1 MIAGAVMAA
10 NPQCGVRASRLSFCV
25 MDSTLSRDR
34 RRAAAASPELSAV
47 AAFRTVT
54 AALAEERDLD
64 TVLHLIVTKLSEV
77 TGAGRCSMH
86 LLDRDTGLFH
96 GQVAHA
102 ASDIDSAVRQLVSG
116 GPGDEFTREVV
127 QTRRPVMVVNTMVDP
142 RALHSVMRRWQAK
155 SVLGVPMILR
165 DEVIGVLCLDSE
177 DVTGEFPAHEQELAL
192 VFAELAATAVNQVQL
207 TSRLR
212 ASLATQAEQLSMLQ
226 QAARMEGQL
235 TEILL
240 RGWGVREIAETVSR
254 LLAKQCWIYDAD
266 FRCLAQASGPETAPV
281 RMLDADLR
289 RSSAVTELLD
299 ALRPGRPR
307 VLGPYPKL
315 GLAHR
320 LMVAEIAVEGQCW
333 GFVVVAEPPGPFAPL
348 DAAIVR
354 RAAHN
359 IALERSRARREG
371 DIEWHTV
378 EAFTGSLIRGE
389 EVAVEERAR
398 VLGVNLSAPRVACL
412 VGGRSGDG
420 LSDLTPRAVAQL
432 MTAADAPSA
441 VLATPCGNDIALVVE
456 VPRELDEMDAVAWV
470 RAQAGVALAELPY
483 AEPLY
488 VAISTVVRR
497 PGDDLPAHTQARQVL
512 QAMRTH
518 VETTGDL
525 VLAAGD
531 LGTGRLLLASAD
543 HDGAQRFAQETL
555 GPLLNISGS
564 KHEELL
570 HTLNAFLQTGRNVR
584 RAAEL
589 LGVHPNTVRYRLNN
603 IERIA
608 RLAVTTDDDA
618 YLAAQMAL
626 LVLRLSGRL
635 PLVPLAGRR

>member
-1 MIAGAVMAA
+1 
-10 NPQCGVRASRLSFCV
+10 
-25 MDSTLSRDR
+25 MDPTLAHDR
-34 RRAAAASPELSAV
+34 RRDAAASSELSAV
-47 AAFRTVT
+47 AAFRAVT
-54 AALAEERDLD
+54 AALAEEQDFD
-64 TVLHLIVTKLSEV
+64 AVLHLIVTKLSEV

-86 LLDRDTGLFH
+86 LLDRDTGLFR
-96 GQVAHA
+96 GQVGHA
-102 ASDIDSAVRQLVSG
+102 ASDIDSEVRQLVSG

-127 QTRRPVMVVNTMVDP
+127 RTRRPVMVVNTVVDP
-142 RALHSVMRRWQAK
+142 RPLQSAMRRWRAK

-177 DVTGEFPAHEQELAL
+177 DLTAEFSVHEQDLAL
-192 VFAELAATAVNQVQL
+192 TFAELAATAVNQLQL
-207 TSRLR
+207 TTRLR
-212 ASLATQAEQLSMLQ
+212 ASLDTQAEQLAMLQ

-254 LLAKQCWIYDAD
+254 LLAKLCWIYDAD
-266 FRCLAQASGPETAPV
+266 YRCLAQANGTDAAPV
-281 RMLDADLR
+281 RMLDAELR
-289 RSSAVTELLD
+289 RSATVTDLLSE
-299 ALRPGRPR
+299 LRPGRPR
-307 VLGPYPKL
+307 VVGPYPKL

-320 LMVAEIAVEGQCW
+320 LMVAEIGNEGECW
-333 GFVVVAEPPGPFAPL
+333 GYVVVAEPPGRFAAL
-348 DAAIVR
+348 DVAIVR

-359 IALERSRARREG
+359 IGLERSRARRES
-371 DIEWHTV
+371 DIEWQTV

-398 VLGVNLSAPRVACL
+398 ALGINLNAARVVCL
-412 VGGRSGDG
+412 IGGRGGDA
-420 LSDLTPRAVAQL
+420 LPDLTPRALARL
-432 MTAADAPSA
+432 MTATDAPST
-441 VLATPCGNDIALVVE
+441 VLATPSGNDIALVVE
-456 VPRELDEMDAVAWV
+456 VPHEMSETDAVGWV
-470 RAQAGVALAELPY
+470 RVQGELARAELPY

-488 VAISTVVRR
+488 VAISTVVGR
-497 PGDDLPAHTQARQVL
+497 PGDDVAAHAQARQVL

-518 VETTGDL
+518 AQTTGDL

-531 LGTGRLLLASAD
+531 LGAGRLLLASAD
-543 HDGAQRFAQETL
+543 QDEAQRFARETF
-555 GPLLNISGS
+555 GRLLDKPTS

-589 LGVHPNTVRYRLNN
+589 VGVHPNTVRYRLTN
-603 IERIA
+603 IERMTG
-608 RLAVTTDDDA
+608 LAVTTDDDA

-635 PLVPLAGRR
+635 PLVPLAPRCQP